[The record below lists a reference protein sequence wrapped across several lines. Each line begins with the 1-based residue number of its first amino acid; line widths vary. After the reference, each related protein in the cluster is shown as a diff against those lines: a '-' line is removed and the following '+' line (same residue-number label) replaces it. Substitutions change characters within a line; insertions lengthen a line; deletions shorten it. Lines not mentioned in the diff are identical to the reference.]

1 MAGQDAAAFFGIL
14 PEMTVTPVD
23 WLVGDRRDG
32 GEFGLL
38 RDGFVLLGWR
48 GILGHLPDGVFGVD
62 AELNAGGVFYGDV
75 EGADDQTG
83 AFDVDGYCA

>member
-1 MAGQDAAAFFGIL
+1 
-14 PEMTVTPVD
+14 
-23 WLVGDRRDG
+23 
-32 GEFGLL
+32 
-38 RDGFVLLGWR
+38 
-48 GILGHLPDGVFGVD
+48 VD